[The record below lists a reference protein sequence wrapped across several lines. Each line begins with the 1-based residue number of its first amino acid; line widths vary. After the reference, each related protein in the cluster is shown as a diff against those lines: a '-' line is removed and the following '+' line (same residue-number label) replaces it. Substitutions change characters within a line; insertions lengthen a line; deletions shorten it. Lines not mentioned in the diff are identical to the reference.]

1 MLQSIGLFL
10 KIYHSSLLKNLIFV
24 TKITC
29 YEINKNLLHRTFNL
43 ISYDDNIMY
52 IKSEVRQ

>member
-1 MLQSIGLFL
+1 MLLIIGLFL
-10 KIYHSSLLKNLIFV
+10 KIYHLSLPKNLIFV
-24 TKITC
+24 TKITY

-52 IKSEVRQ
+52 IKSEV

>member
-1 MLQSIGLFL
+1 MEINLFSQEL
-10 KIYHSSLLKNLIFV
+10 RIFTIFV
-24 TKITC
+24 SKITY

-52 IKSEVRQ
+52 IKSEVG